1 MSSVLIATF
10 NDCEVAERV
19 RVMLVADGFPTDRVE
34 LTSCRELGRAQCEP
48 ADSPH
53 GKCVQYFRTL
63 LGREDERQYP
73 EMLAQRV
80 DSGGAVVTVLPRGA
94 IETARAA
101 EILDQGRPEEVVG
114 HDLANHGW
122 EHAAAKHGGN
132 YWVQHLWL
140 EHSADSDCLYCRLF
154 PSKAHAH

>member
-1 MSSVLIATF
+1 VSTVLIATF
-10 NDCEVAERV
+10 NEYDLADRLRV
-19 RVMLVADGFPTDRVE
+19 ILVADGFPTDRVD
-34 LTSCRELGRAQCEP
+34 LTSSRELGRAQLEP
-48 ADSPH
+48 ADSLH

-63 LGREDERQYP
+63 LGREDERDYP

-80 DSGGAVVTVLPRGA
+80 DNGGAIVTVLPRGA

-101 EILDQGRPEEVVG
+101 EILDQGKPEDVVG
-114 HDLANHGW
+114 HDLTNHGW
-122 EHAAAKHGGN
+122 EHAAAKHGG

-154 PSKAHAH
+154 PSKSHSH